1 MHLDEFHPLNQK
13 LVSRKKRPG
22 IPPIG
27 PPHGHP
33 DPYLQL
39 GSHPDIVQ
47 RVWDDLGGALPADGR
62 AIVYGTP
69 ALVDPRSGVVLAMAY
84 GTAYVIRVPESL
96 LEAAYKAGCQAERSW
111 TTGGTTRIADEY
123 GHGWVFGAWVQ
134 AEAEWLRAVC
144 ANLQRKLERPPGGET
159 E

>member
-1 MHLDEFHPLNQK
+1 MHLDESHPLNQK

-22 IPPIG
+22 VPPVG
-27 PPHGHP
+27 PPHGPP

-47 RVWDDLGGALPADGR
+47 RVWDDLGGALPADCR

-69 ALVDPRSGVVLAMAY
+69 ALVDPRSGVVLAMAC
-84 GTAYVIRVPESL
+84 GTAYVIRVPENL
-96 LEAAYKAGCQAERSW
+96 LEAAYKAGCRVERSW

-123 GHGWVFGAWVQ
+123 GHGWVFGAWVK
-134 AEAEWLRAVC
+134 AEAEWLREVFAE
-144 ANLQRKLERPPGGET
+144 LQEDL
-159 E
+159 